1 MNRLRLSGALI
12 MMAGLAACSGPTL
25 SSQSYPGRTNV
36 EAMSADGVTVRRY
49 ACLSTSNAASAHRYV
64 DGAIL
69 EAQNRF
75 ARESGG
81 GFAAGLGVKAEV
93 NAEIARISRNVDAQY
108 QCALLGSRDS
118 RQANLFG

>member
-1 MNRLRLSGALI
+1 LI
-12 MMAGLAACSGPTL
+12 MIAGLAACSGPTL

-36 EAMSADGVTVRRY
+36 EVMSADGVTLRSY
-49 ACLSTSNAASAHRYV
+49 ACQSTSNAAAAHRYV

-81 GFAAGLGVKAEV
+81 GFAAGLGVRAEV
-93 NAEIARISRNVDAQY
+93 NAEIARISRNVEAEY
-108 QCALLGSRDS
+108 GCALLGSRDS
-118 RQANLFG
+118 RQINPFG